1 MPKASSTLHLPS
13 ANAQAEQRIR
23 RELREDMTARFAY
36 VREDIRA
43 QGVKLDAGLTG
54 YYRRHHTES
63 VARQRAE
70 AAWASVTSKSEG

>member
-1 MPKASSTLHLPS
+1 MPRDTHTLHLPTE
-13 ANAQAEQRIR
+13 AAQAEARIR
-23 RELREDMTARFAY
+23 RHLREDLRDQFKY
-36 VREDIRA
+36 VRDDIRA
-43 QGVKLDAGLTG
+43 QGVKLDAGMTG